1 MDLNIIHPLLLDLCI
16 IKFTLYLWD
25 WFHIESSKK
34 DIFIVCISFLAG
46 IMIFIAIT
54 ENIYSIEDRS
64 VVERKKKQ
72 RTVSNVPDTTLMLA
86 FMLVVYAGSLSR
98 NVVSSLGL

>member
-1 MDLNIIHPLLLDLCI
+1 
-16 IKFTLYLWD
+16 
-25 WFHIESSKK
+25 
-34 DIFIVCISFLAG
+34 
-46 IMIFIAIT
+46 MIFIAIT